1 MRRTKLNAST
11 APTGR
16 SSWKNVIFMTAL
28 LSIVG
33 LSAQLL
39 PATASVRHRRQA
51 DYCTSGGAIRATSL
65 PDRVSLEKCDIADR
79 LIVSGSVGLRV
90 PPPGHGISGT
100 AVGNPETH
108 LAVSTSLDGVVSVHE
123 GFESHEAQ
131 VSVGGAPEEPC
142 DKYSLPGTCLAPCDD
157 TNYSTLD
164 PSANPEVKT
173 SQNYK
178 FKSSTTPG
186 SMTVDQAIQQ
196 IKAGTKNIVTA
207 RNSCGRPDVVGPTS
221 AYKGTSSTGA
231 QVYIDTGG
239 PGAGD
244 DIHRCRGVGQS
255 DGQNRVDFGKLVA
268 PTVGLACTWW
278 TSTDGVHWFIASADI
293 RLKKTAPW
301 TLTPDAAG
309 CSNLIDIQGVM
320 THERGHA
327 FGLGHT
333 TFVASPNEYT
343 HANQTMFPA
352 TFSCTSYARTL
363 GKGDHTGLNFLY

>member
-1 MRRTKLNAST
+1 MN
-11 APTGR
+11 R
-16 SSWKNVIFMTAL
+16 SSWKNFAL
-28 LSIVG
+28 LAA
-33 LSAQLL
+33 LLALAALTAQLL

-51 DYCTSGGAIRATSL
+51 DFCTSNGAIAATSL
-65 PDRVSLEKCDIADR
+65 PDRVSLKNCDIAGR

-90 PPPGHGISGT
+90 PRPGHGVSGT
-100 AVGNPETH
+100 AVGNPEMH
-108 LAVSTSLDGVVSVHE
+108 LAISTSPDGVVNMHE
-123 GFESHEAQ
+123 GFESHEAH
-131 VSVGGAPEEPC
+131 VTGGGGPEEPC
-142 DKYSLPGTCLAPCDD
+142 DKYSLSGTCLAPCDD
-157 TNYSTLD
+157 TNYSTLS

-178 FKSSTTPG
+178 FKSSTTPS
-186 SMTVDQAIQQ
+186 SMTVDQAIQH
-196 IKAGTKNIVTA
+196 IKSGTKNIVTA
-207 RNSCGRPDVVGPTS
+207 RNSCGLADVVGPTS

-231 QVYIDTGG
+231 QIYIDTGG
-239 PGAGD
+239 AGSGD
-244 DIHRCRGVGQS
+244 DMHRCRTTS
-255 DGQNRVDFGKLVA
+255 DGQNRVDFGKLIA

-278 TSTDGVHWFIASADI
+278 TSSDGTHWFIASADI

-301 TLTPDAAG
+301 TLTPDADD
-309 CSNLIDIQGVM
+309 CLNLIDIQGVM

-333 TFVASPNEYT
+333 TPVASPNQYT